1 MLSRN
6 VVALCKNRL
15 EKCFQPVTTVQE
27 YFGDPDP
34 ATDNSKDS
42 QDNQRKCNCC
52 RALVQVV
59 LLIRSSPK
67 LSKKSHG
74 IEAEHIKGGHHRSQN
89 TNSPKKRVGRISRS

>member
-15 EKCFQPVTTVQE
+15 KKCFQPVTTVQE

-42 QDNQRKCNCC
+42 QDNQRKSNGC

-74 IEAEHIKGGHHRSQN
+74 IEAEHIERGHHCHHN
-89 TNSPKKRVGRISRS
+89 TNSPKKRAGRKSCS